1 MKIAIS
7 GGKGFVGSR
16 LVSFLQEQLHAE
28 IVLIPRA
35 NLYGPCSD
43 LVKRIEGCNVV
54 IHLSGASVLSRWT
67 SKRKKILYDSRIL
80 TTRILVEAFK
90 EMDMPPSLFISTS
103 AVGIYNEKG
112 AHDEKS
118 EDFANDFLGE
128 LCVDWEKEAVRAR
141 KVGIRTAIC
150 RLGVVLSADGG
161 ALKRM
166 LPAFKLR
173 LGGRLGD
180 GKQMFPFIH
189 IYDLLQAYLHIIKN
203 ESCDGVFNLVSPQAC
218 NNNQFTIALAE
229 KLNVPAF
236 LPVPSFIL
244 KIMFGQGSNI
254 LLKGQKVYP
263 KALQSS
269 GFKFDHP
276 DLDTTLNQLLRI
288 KL

>member
-16 LVSFLQEQLHAE
+16 LVTFLQEQLHAE
-28 IVLIPRA
+28 IVLIPRK

-43 LVKRIEGCNVV
+43 LAKLIEGCSVV

-67 SKRKKILYDSRIL
+67 NKRKKILYDSRIL
-80 TTRILVEAFK
+80 TTRNLVDTFK

-112 AHDEKS
+112 AHDEMS
-118 EDFANDFLGE
+118 EDLADDFLGD

-166 LPAFKLR
+166 FPAFKLG

-189 IYDLLQAYLHIIKN
+189 IYDLLQAYLYIIKN
-203 ESCDGVFNLVSPQAC
+203 ESCNGVYNLVSPQAC

-254 LLKGQKVYP
+254 LLKGQKVFP

-269 GFKFDHP
+269 GFKFNYP